1 MLWCPRPQAYCMSDR
16 DDHLTAQNNVNH
28 EPSIPTGFSTNKTS
42 NLDHNLPSTS
52 TMLAYVDFRPWFEG
66 WNQLNVNDQSK
77 LKELVTLNS
86 TQ

>member
-1 MLWCPRPQAYCMSDR
+1 MSDR
-16 DDHLTAQNNVNH
+16 DNHLTGQNVVNN
-28 EPSIPTGFSTNKTS
+28 EPSIPTGFSASETS
-42 NLDHNLPSTS
+42 NSDHNLPSTS

-66 WNQLNVNDQSK
+66 WNQLDMNDQSK